1 MTGDPNNEQKYRTL
15 FRYIAV
21 GVFRSTP
28 GPEGR
33 FLEVNPA
40 LARMLGYED
49 ERDLMRM
56 KVADLYQRPSDRM
69 EFSERLSREG
79 ILRQGELELRRKD
92 GSPIVVSETAVAVKD
107 ADGNVIHF
115 DGTIEDITERK
126 RAEKQLL
133 VQKAYFETLFANAPE
148 AIILHTNE
156 DSIRDVNREFTR
168 MFGYEKSE
176 VVGRAIDDIVAPD
189 EFREEAADISRR
201 VLGGERVEIDTKR
214 KRKDGSLIDVSVLGA
229 PIVID
234 GRQEGDYA
242 IYRDITQR
250 KKAEQDVLVQKT
262 YFEKLFNSA
271 PEAIILHDNDD
282 VVVNVNEEFCR
293 MFGYTSEEAIGRPI
307 NSLVAPGELLPE
319 AAGLSSAV
327 IHGERVEIDTRRRM
341 KDGTLFDVWILG
353 APIFLGGKQIGVYAI
368 YRDITQRR
376 KAEEDI
382 LVQKT
387 YLEKLFNSAP
397 EAIVLHDNDDV
408 VVNVNEEF
416 CRMFG
421 WSRDEA
427 IGKPI
432 NSLVASEEFQAE
444 ASGLSSK
451 VIHGERVE
459 ADTRRR
465 RKDGTLIDVWI
476 LGAPI
481 FLGGKQMGV
490 YAIYRDITERRKAE
504 EARIRLKEE
513 ARMARN
519 IQLNFLPKGVPDVD
533 GYEIAGKSIPALNVG
548 GDYYDFIRLDA
559 DRYVVSLGDV
569 SGNGLAAALVM
580 ANLQATI
587 RGQAMFD
594 PEPARLLER
603 ANRLLYRSTNSRT
616 FISLFYGILD
626 AKNHTLVY
634 ANAGQDLP
642 ILFSPGN
649 GSRTLT
655 VNGIVLGVMED
666 AVYRQEEVAIGAG
679 DRLLL
684 YTDGIPETMNDY
696 REQFGADRLA
706 EIVRRERAW
715 SVRTVIENIF
725 TAVRRRAPG
734 RRNDRGD
741 DRAEEPDVGPAQT
754 TADPGNVI
762 EHFFPARTVTRRPT
776 GRVSEPGTCPWR
788 TPVITGAPRSPN
800 MSRKMRGSVSE
811 GLPSSGLQS
820 VKRPSTTPRT
830 PASAPASRRCCSIL
844 STR

>member
-1 MTGDPNNEQKYRTL
+1 VTKDLNSEEKYRAL

-40 LARMLGYED
+40 LVRMLGYDD
-49 ERDLMRM
+49 EQDLMRM
-56 KVADLYQRPSDRM
+56 KVADVYQRPADRN
-69 EFSERLSREG
+69 EFSEKLIREG
-79 ILRQGELELRRKD
+79 ILRQGELELRKKD
-92 GSPIVVSETAVAVKD
+92 GSPIVVSETAVAVRD
-107 ADGNVIHF
+107 AAGNVIHF

-126 RAEKQLL
+126 KAEKQLL

-156 DSIRDVNREFTR
+156 DRIHDVNAEFIR
-168 MFGYEKSE
+168 MFGYSKDE
-176 VVGRAIDDIVAPD
+176 VVGRPIDDVVAPD
-189 EFREEAADISRR
+189 EYRDEAAEVSRR

-229 PIVID
+229 PIIIN

-250 KKAEQDVLVQKT
+250 RK
-262 YFEKLFNSA
+262 
-271 PEAIILHDNDD
+271 
-282 VVVNVNEEFCR
+282 
-293 MFGYTSEEAIGRPI
+293 SEED
-307 NSLVAPGELLPE
+307 L
-319 AAGLSSAV
+319 
-327 IHGERVEIDTRRRM
+327 
-341 KDGTLFDVWILG
+341 
-353 APIFLGGKQIGVYAI
+353 
-368 YRDITQRR
+368 
-376 KAEEDI
+376 

-397 EAIVLHDNDDV
+397 EAIVLHDNDDI

-421 WSRDEA
+421 YEREEA

-432 NSLVASEEFQAE
+432 NSLVATEEFQAE
-444 ASGLSSK
+444 AAGLSTK

-465 RKDGTLIDVWI
+465 RKDGSLIDVWI

-481 FLGGKQMGV
+481 FHGGKQMGV

-519 IQLNFLPKGVPDVD
+519 IQLNFLPKGAPDVP

-603 ANRLLYRSTNSRT
+603 ANKLLFRSTNSRT

-649 GSRTLT
+649 GKRTLT

-666 AVYRQEEVAIGAG
+666 AVYRQEEVSIGAG

-696 REQFGADRLA
+696 REQFGAERLA
-706 EIVRRERAW
+706 DIVRRERAW
-715 SVRTVIENIF
+715 SVRNVIENIF
-725 TAVRRRAPG
+725 TAVHAHAG
-734 RRNDRGD
+734 NAFQAD
-741 DRAEEPDVGPAQT
+741 DM
-754 TADPGNVI
+754 
-762 EHFFPARTVTRRPT
+762 TVVMVERK
-776 GRVSEPGTCPWR
+776 
-788 TPVITGAPRSPN
+788 SP
-800 MSRKMRGSVSE
+800 M
-811 GLPSSGLQS
+811 
-820 VKRPSTTPRT
+820 
-830 PASAPASRRCCSIL
+830 
-844 STR
+844 

>member
-1 MTGDPNNEQKYRTL
+1 MTKGLDSEEKYRTL

-40 LARMLGYED
+40 LVRMLGYDD
-49 ERDLMRM
+49 EQDLMRM
-56 KVADLYQRPSDRM
+56 KVADVYQRPADRN
-69 EFSERLSREG
+69 EFSEKLIREG
-79 ILRQGELELRRKD
+79 ILRQGELELRKKD
-92 GSPIVVSETAVAVKD
+92 GSPIVVSETAVAVRD
-107 ADGNVIHF
+107 AAGNVIHF

-126 RAEKQLL
+126 KAEKQLL

-156 DSIRDVNREFTR
+156 DRIHDVNAEFIR
-168 MFGYEKSE
+168 MFGYSKDE
-176 VVGRAIDDIVAPD
+176 VVGRPIDDVVAPD
-189 EFREEAADISRR
+189 GYRDEAAEVSRR
-201 VLGGERVEIDTKR
+201 VLSGERVEIDTKR

-229 PIVID
+229 PIIIN

-250 KKAEQDVLVQKT
+250 RK
-262 YFEKLFNSA
+262 
-271 PEAIILHDNDD
+271 
-282 VVVNVNEEFCR
+282 
-293 MFGYTSEEAIGRPI
+293 SEED
-307 NSLVAPGELLPE
+307 L
-319 AAGLSSAV
+319 
-327 IHGERVEIDTRRRM
+327 
-341 KDGTLFDVWILG
+341 
-353 APIFLGGKQIGVYAI
+353 
-368 YRDITQRR
+368 
-376 KAEEDI
+376 

-397 EAIVLHDNDDV
+397 EAIVLHDNDDI

-421 WSRDEA
+421 YDREEA

-432 NSLVASEEFQAE
+432 NSLVATEEFQAE
-444 ASGLSSK
+444 AAGLSTK

-465 RKDGTLIDVWI
+465 RKDGSLIDVWI

-481 FLGGKQMGV
+481 FHGGKQMGV

-519 IQLNFLPKGVPDVD
+519 IQLNFLPKGAPDVP

-559 DRYVVSLGDV
+559 DRYVVSIGDV

-603 ANRLLYRSTNSRT
+603 ANKLLFRSTNSRT

-649 GSRTLT
+649 GKRALT

-666 AVYRQEEVAIGAG
+666 AVYRQEEVSIGAG

-696 REQFGADRLA
+696 REQFGAERLA
-706 EIVRRERAW
+706 DIVRRERAW
-715 SVRTVIENIF
+715 SVRNVIENIF
-725 TAVRRRAPG
+725 TAVHAHAG
-734 RRNDRGD
+734 NAFQAD
-741 DRAEEPDVGPAQT
+741 DMTV
-754 TADPGNVI
+754 VMI
-762 EHFFPARTVTRRPT
+762 ERK
-776 GRVSEPGTCPWR
+776 
-788 TPVITGAPRSPN
+788 SP
-800 MSRKMRGSVSE
+800 M
-811 GLPSSGLQS
+811 
-820 VKRPSTTPRT
+820 
-830 PASAPASRRCCSIL
+830 
-844 STR
+844 

>member
-1 MTGDPNNEQKYRTL
+1 VNAPPAVARNAPVEDKYQAL

-40 LARMLGYED
+40 LARMLGYDD
-49 ERDLMRM
+49 EEDLMRM
-56 KVADLYQRPSDRM
+56 RVADLYQRPADRG
-69 EFSERLSREG
+69 EFSEKLARDG
-79 ILRQGELELRRKD
+79 IVRQEELELLKKD

-107 ADGNVIHF
+107 AAGNVIHF

-126 RAEKQLL
+126 RAERQLE

-156 DSIRDVNREFTR
+156 DLIRDVNREFTR
-168 MFGYEKSE
+168 MFGYAKAE
-176 VVGRAIDDIVAPD
+176 VVGRAIDDVVAPD
-189 EFREEAADISRR
+189 GFRAEAADVSRR

-214 KRKDGSLIDVSVLGA
+214 RRKDGSLVDVSVLGA
-229 PIVID
+229 PIIID

-250 KKAEQDVLVQKT
+250 RK
-262 YFEKLFNSA
+262 
-271 PEAIILHDNDD
+271 
-282 VVVNVNEEFCR
+282 
-293 MFGYTSEEAIGRPI
+293 SEE
-307 NSLVAPGELLPE
+307 EL
-319 AAGLSSAV
+319 
-327 IHGERVEIDTRRRM
+327 
-341 KDGTLFDVWILG
+341 
-353 APIFLGGKQIGVYAI
+353 
-368 YRDITQRR
+368 
-376 KAEEDI
+376 

-421 WSRDEA
+421 YSREES
-427 IGKPI
+427 IGRPI
-432 NSLVASEEFQAE
+432 NSLVASDEFQAE
-444 ASGLSSK
+444 AAGLSAK
-451 VIHGERVE
+451 VIDGRRVE

-481 FLGGKQMGV
+481 FHNGKQIGV

-519 IQLNFLPKGVPDVD
+519 IQLNFLPKGVPDIP
-533 GYEIAGKSIPALNVG
+533 GYEFIGKSVPALNVG

-559 DRYVVSLGDV
+559 NRTVISLGDV

-587 RGQAMFD
+587 RGQAMYD
-594 PEPARLLER
+594 PEPSRLLER
-603 ANRLLYRSTNSRT
+603 ANKLLYRSTNSRT

-626 AKNHTLVY
+626 ARSHTLVY

-642 ILFSPGN
+642 LLFSRGN
-649 GSRTLT
+649 AQRALT
-655 VNGIVLGVMED
+655 VNGIVLGVMEE
-666 AVYRQEEVAIGAG
+666 AVYRQETVEIGPG

-696 REQFGADRLA
+696 REQFGPERLG
-706 EIVRRERAW
+706 EVVRRERAW
-715 SVRTVIENIF
+715 PVRTVIENIF
-725 TAVRRRAPG
+725 TSVHAYAG
-734 RRNDRGD
+734 GSFQAD
-741 DRAEEPDVGPAQT
+741 DMTV
-754 TADPGNVI
+754 VMI
-762 EHFFPARTVTRRPT
+762 E
-776 GRVSEPGTCPWR
+776 
-788 TPVITGAPRSPN
+788 
-800 MSRKMRGSVSE
+800 RKIPM
-811 GLPSSGLQS
+811 
-820 VKRPSTTPRT
+820 
-830 PASAPASRRCCSIL
+830 
-844 STR
+844 